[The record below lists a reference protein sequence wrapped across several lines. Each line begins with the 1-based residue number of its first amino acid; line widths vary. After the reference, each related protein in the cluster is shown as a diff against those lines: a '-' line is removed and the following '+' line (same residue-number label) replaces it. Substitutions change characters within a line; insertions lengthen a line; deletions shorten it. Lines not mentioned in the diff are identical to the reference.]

1 MAHQVNPDR
10 EYRLLQ
16 QRLDRMVT
24 GAPESPALD
33 KILHLLFTPQE
44 AAMARRIPTI
54 PTKLSKLS
62 HMFGLPE
69 DELDGKLTEL
79 ARRGV
84 VMDLSRDGQRYYA
97 LAPVVIGFFE
107 FTFMR
112 ARDDMPMAELAQLF
126 HEYMFEDDR
135 FMHAV
140 FQGETQIGRSLVRE
154 EALSE
159 EDHVEI
165 LDWERASH
173 IVASATAVGV
183 SICACRHKNEHLG
196 EACDQPQRT
205 CFSLNFAA
213 QSLIRSGVA
222 EQISNKEG
230 LAILEQAK
238 EAGLAQTG
246 DNVRRNVTYMCNC
259 CGCCCGMMQ
268 AIRTFDLRNA
278 IVTSNWI
285 MEIDPEKCKGCGL
298 CVKSCPVLA
307 ISIEEERE
315 NGRRKRWA
323 VREETLCLGCG
334 SCYPTCNLDAISM
347 VSRERRVYT
356 PETTFDRVL
365 AMAIERGKLAETVFA
380 DPEQLSYKAVGRVIQ
395 ALEKSSP
402 LRAAAAIKPLR
413 SVFLEGV
420 VGNATRI
427 AGRSQLQDMK

>member
-33 KILHLLFTPQE
+33 KILQLLFTPQE

-54 PTKLSKLS
+54 PTSLSKLARKFK
-62 HMFGLPE
+62 MPE
-69 DELDGKLTEL
+69 EELDHKLTEL
-79 ARRGV
+79 AQRGV
-84 VMDLSRDGQRYYA
+84 VMDLSRNGQRYYT

-112 ARDDMPMAELAQLF
+112 AREDMPMAELAKLF
-126 HEYMFEDDR
+126 HNYMFEDDR
-135 FMHAV
+135 FVRAV
-140 FQGETQIGRSLVRE
+140 FQGDTQIGRSLVRE
-154 EALSE
+154 EALPD

-173 IVASATAVGV
+173 IVQSATAVGV
-183 SICACRHKNEHLG
+183 SLCACRHKNEHLG
-196 EACDQPQRT
+196 EACDRPQRT

-222 EQISNKEG
+222 EAISNKEG
-230 LAILEQAK
+230 MVILEQAK

-246 DNVRRNVTYMCNC
+246 DNVRRNVTYICNC

-285 MEIDPEKCKGCGL
+285 MDIDPEKCKGCGL
-298 CVKSCPVLA
+298 CVKACPVSA
-307 ISIEEERE
+307 IAIAEERE
-315 NGRRKRWA
+315 NGKRRRWA
-323 VREETLCLGCG
+323 VRDETLCLGCG

-347 VSRERRVYT
+347 RSRDKRVYT
-356 PETTFDRVL
+356 PETTFDRVV

-380 DPEQLSYKAVGRVIQ
+380 NPERLSFRALGRVVQ
-395 ALEKSSP
+395 ALEKSPP

-413 SVFLEGV
+413 SAFLQGV
-420 VGNATRI
+420 VGNVSRFVSGI
-427 AGRSQLQDMK
+427 